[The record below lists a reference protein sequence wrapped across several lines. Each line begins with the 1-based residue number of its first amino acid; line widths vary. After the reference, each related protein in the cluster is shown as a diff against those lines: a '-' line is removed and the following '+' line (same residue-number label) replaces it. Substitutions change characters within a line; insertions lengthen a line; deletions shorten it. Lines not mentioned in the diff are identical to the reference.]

1 MNRYAELVSKTV
13 LANIDRL
20 SWKCKGCPRVNQ
32 CEDQGQ
38 HGESRYCL
46 PLIVAAINEDQ
57 EFDTLHRNA
66 NNGVTGKSALITS
79 KRRTQ

>member
-46 PLIVAAINEDQ
+46 PLIVAAINEDP

-66 NNGVTGKSALITS
+66 NARLD
-79 KRRTQ
+79 RQEEAR

>member
-20 SWKCKGCPRVNQ
+20 SWKCKGCPRVVQ

-46 PLIVAAINEDQ
+46 PLILAAINEEQDF
-57 EFDTLHRNA
+57 ETLHHAANA
-66 NNGVTGKSALITS
+66 EHDT
-79 KRRTQ
+79 RRE